1 MTLRTQHRHAPHL
14 LVLAVAATSLL
25 ATLAHADTNQNIAV
39 QGDKASLTTA
49 GFGTLTG
56 AGINVG
62 IVEADDAFANAFYG
76 AGAAN
81 VTAPN
86 STLVNGN
93 ADLPGAR
100 INYPQLPANG
110 GNPAGQLPR
119 GANAGAF
126 PNANFRIGN
135 HASEVT
141 GVAIGQGVSAPA
153 DLGIAPGSNAQ
164 FAARDN
170 LGLGG
175 GATAAGQNDTAAT
188 IQLIAQQLNT
198 PVINMSFGT
207 PVSAGFAANGSTL
220 PTRFVDWAATNY
232 DKLMV
237 VAGNEGG
244 PGIPS
249 DSYNSINVA
258 ATGARGFYNNG
269 VFQIANGG
277 AVLNYGV
284 AASYNTTNM
293 TTDLSPITG
302 YGRFKT
308 DIVAPGGNPAS
319 GQAVGTFNATPAF
332 DNGSF
337 STTAGGQFEFS
348 NTNAGGV
355 PFYNQDS
362 FNGAASTA
370 QFGTAGDNT
379 APLIPGPPFA
389 NRNPG
394 PNLGAGDFVQAGS
407 LAGTS
412 FAAPLVSGASALIY
426 QQFVNSPINQ
436 GFSADHRVMK
446 AILLNGATHTGPDG
460 NPITHADA
468 ATQWARLA
476 GKGVTPLPAGT
487 TAAQFGGSNPTVQPG
502 LDPELGTG
510 LLNEVASL
518 KSYVAGNQ
526 GPGLVNP
533 TGWNLN
539 TITKGTSANTIVAR
553 YTLNVPVSGLFKATL
568 AWDDPVA
575 IANAGANN
583 TWQPASV
590 LTRGQLT
597 DLDLYLFQLL
607 PGGGLGNNI
616 DYSTSDID
624 NVEYLYDTL
633 AAGNYQIDVVNAQF
647 AAPQDTPYGLA
658 WTVPAA
664 VPEAGTLFLAITLP
678 LLARRRRA

>member
-1 MTLRTQHRHAPHL
+1 MLTRRSAQLLTLAIT
-14 LVLAVAATSLL
+14 ATSLL
-25 ATLAHADTNQNIAV
+25 PQLVHADTNQNTAV

-49 GFGTLTG
+49 GFGALTG

-62 IVEADDAFANAFYG
+62 VVEADDAFANASYG

-81 VTAPN
+81 VTALN
-86 STLVNGN
+86 STLTNGN
-93 ADLPGAR
+93 ADLPGTR
-100 INYPQLPANG
+100 INFPQLPANG

-119 GANAGAF
+119 GANAGVF
-126 PNANFRIGN
+126 PNANFHIGN

-141 GVAIGQGVSAPA
+141 GVIMGQGNSAAA
-153 DLGIAPGSNAQ
+153 DLGIAPGSNVQ

-170 LGLGG
+170 QGLGG

-188 IQLIAQQLNT
+188 IQLIAQQANT

-207 PVSAGFAANGSTL
+207 PVSAGFNADGSTL
-220 PTRFVDWAATNY
+220 PTRFVDWAAGNY

-244 PGIPS
+244 RGIPS

-284 AASYNTTNM
+284 AASYNTTNQ
-293 TTDLSPITG
+293 TTDVSPITG

-308 DIVAPGGNPAS
+308 DIAAPGGNPAS
-319 GQAVGTFNATPAF
+319 AGAVGTFNAPPAF
-332 DNGSF
+332 DNASF

-370 QFGTAGDNT
+370 QYGTAGDNV

-389 NRNPG
+389 SRNPG
-394 PNLGAGDFVQAGS
+394 ANLGGGDFVQTGS

-412 FAAPLVSGASALIY
+412 FAAPLVSGAAALLY
-426 QQFVNSPINQ
+426 QQYVNSPINQ
-436 GFSADHRVMK
+436 GFSADHRVIK

-460 NPITHADA
+460 NPITRADA

-476 GKGVTPLPAGT
+476 GKGITPLPAGT

-518 KSYVAGNQ
+518 KNYVAGNQ
-526 GPGLVNP
+526 GPGNVNP

-539 TITKGTSANTIVAR
+539 AITKGTAANTIVAR
-553 YTLNVPVSGLFKATL
+553 YTLNVAVAGLFKATL

-583 TWQPASV
+583 TWQNTSV

-607 PGGGLGNNI
+607 PGGALGQNI

-624 NVEYLYDTL
+624 NVEYLYDIL
-633 AAGNYQIDVVNAQF
+633 APGTYQIDIVNAQF
-647 AAPQDTPYGLA
+647 AAPQDTTYGLA
-658 WTVPAA
+658 WTVPPAA
-664 VPEAGTLFLAITLP
+664 APEAATLALLATTLP
-678 LLARRRRA
+678 LLIRRRRK